1 MQRPVAK
8 RRARAGVR
16 LPTHSARTT
25 FSRAP
30 TTALHSM
37 TMRGETMSG
46 RLARAEANVP
56 TMNPACTAMVRPA
69 RPPSPSCHSREREGS
84 TAAALNQSD
93 SAPSSANERK
103 VSARQRPGVGS
114 ATGYRADRGARAHDA
129 TGRARGG
136 SQPCARRASDEEA
149 RDGALG
155 QRLVGIVAGL
165 LLCLEVAVELVVVHL
180 LVGLALGGNDDV
192 AGHVLYASRGEEQ
205 HGESGYCS
213 A

>member
-103 VSARQRPGVGS
+103 VSARAASGD
-114 ATGYRADRGARAHDA
+114 RADRGARAHDA

-136 SQPCARRASDEEA
+136 SQPRARRASDEEA

-155 QRLVGIVAGL
+155 QRLVRIVAGL